1 MDLKTFASAITQ
13 IVEEKGI
20 AQEKVLET
28 IEAALA
34 AAYKRDYASRGEQI
48 RITLNPETGKM
59 QVYKVMLV
67 VDESM
72 LKPEEEVSEEE
83 QETEERGKK
92 FLGRAAPKAI
102 QRAAEPVTEEEE
114 DGRVRFNAERHIM
127 IGEAKKIQKGIKPGE
142 ELSIELEPHE
152 EFGRIAAQTAK
163 QVIIQRLREAE
174 REAIV
179 EEYKDKQGE
188 LVSGIVQR
196 VEGRTVFI
204 DLGRG
209 IGMLFPQEQI
219 PGEYYRLGARLRTL
233 LLEVN
238 MSQRGPQIIL
248 SRAHP
253 EFMRKL
259 FALDVPEI
267 AAGVVEI
274 KNVAREA
281 GSRTKIA
288 VTSNQEGVDPIG
300 ACVGQ
305 RGTRVMAITNEL
317 GGEKIDIIEWD
328 DDPERY
334 IANAMS
340 PAKVVDVEL
349 KHRSVATVLVPDEQ
363 LSLAIGRDGQN
374 VRLAVKLTNWKI
386 EVRGEMQKESEAP
399 QAVAE
404 IGGEVTLKQEPEIG
418 DQESEKVVTPL
429 AAEGEA
435 KERIAQKG
443 EEKEGVEKKKKKTA
457 AKKTKTALKKK
468 TLTKKKS
475 PPKKNK

>member
-1 MDLKTFASAITQ
+1 MDLKTFASAISQ

-20 AQEKVLET
+20 PQEKVLET

-48 RITLNPETGKM
+48 RISLDPESGKM
-59 QVYKVMLV
+59 KVFKVMLV

-72 LKPEEEVSEEE
+72 LKPEEESEGDEEE
-83 QETEERGKK
+83 IQGKQRGGRSAKARNASRQEETPPIDED
-92 FLGRAAPKAI
+92 
-102 QRAAEPVTEEEE
+102 
-114 DGRVRFNAERHIM
+114 DGRVRFNPERHMM
-127 IGEAKKIQKGIKPGE
+127 IAEAKKIQKGIKTGE
-142 ELSIELEPHE
+142 ELLIELEPHE
-152 EFGRIAAQTAK
+152 DFGRIAAQTAK

-179 EEYKDKQGE
+179 DEYKDKQGE

-196 VEGRTVFI
+196 VEGRTVYV

-219 PGEYYRLGARLRTL
+219 PGEYYRIGSRLRTL

-248 SRAHP
+248 SRSHP
-253 EFMRKL
+253 EFVKNL
-259 FALDVPEI
+259 FVLDVPEI
-267 AAGVVEI
+267 EAGVVEI
-274 KNVAREA
+274 KGVAREA
-281 GSRTKIA
+281 GFRTKVA
-288 VTSNQEGVDPIG
+288 VHSNQEGVDPIG

-317 GGEKIDIIEWD
+317 NGEKIDIIEWD
-328 DDPERY
+328 EDPERFV
-334 IANAMS
+334 ANAMS

-349 KHRSVATVLVPDEQ
+349 KARSVATVLVPDDQ
-363 LSLAIGRDGQN
+363 LSLAIGREGQN

-386 EVRGEMQKESEAP
+386 EVRGDSQAESEAP

-404 IGGEVTLKQEPEIG
+404 IGGEVIIQGEEAEDVGETGKAEEIAG
-418 DQESEKVVTPL
+418 AEKAKEALATTGEKKRKKKTDAKAAKVTT
-429 AAEGEA
+429 EA
-435 KERIAQKG
+435 KGSKTKTTKRASP
-443 EEKEGVEKKKKKTA
+443 KKKTA
-457 AKKTKTALKKK
+457 
-468 TLTKKKS
+468 
-475 PPKKNK
+475 